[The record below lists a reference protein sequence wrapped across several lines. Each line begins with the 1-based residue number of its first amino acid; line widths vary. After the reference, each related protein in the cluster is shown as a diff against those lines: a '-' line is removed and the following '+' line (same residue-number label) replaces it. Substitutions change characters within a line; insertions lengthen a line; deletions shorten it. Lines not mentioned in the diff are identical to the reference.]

1 MGRIILLVIAAV
13 VVLLLLWMLFSGLVH
28 LLVLGF
34 WVVLIALI
42 AMGALRLTRRSRS
55 RQ

>member
-1 MGRIILLVIAAV
+1 MARIILLVVAAV
-13 VVLLLLWMLFSGLVH
+13 VVLMVLWALFSGLVH

-34 WVVLIALI
+34 WVVLAALVV
-42 AMGALRLTRRSRS
+42 MGALRLTRGSRS